1 MGLGASTK
9 GNVLLQYLK
18 LNKKNI
24 PKIGDVNIDKHGKF
38 TPGTSIPI
46 VSEEEVLREN
56 ADYYFILPW
65 HFKNFF
71 LNNKKFKNRK
81 LVFPLPKFQI
91 ISN

>member
-24 PKIGDVNIDKHGKF
+24 LKIGDVNTDKHGKF
-38 TPGTSIPI
+38 TPGTNIPI
-46 VSEEEVLREN
+46 VSEEEVLKDN

-65 HFKNFF
+65 HFKSHFV
-71 LNNKKFKNRK
+71 NNKKFKNKK
-81 LVFPLPKFQI
+81 LVFPLPNFQI
-91 ISN
+91 IDR